1 MCKQILKP
9 EIDKQLVKE
18 KRIQTR
24 LINFLFEVFN
34 MNRTKNGEMTK
45 VVLLEIKINRHKE

>member
-9 EIDKQLVKE
+9 EIDKKLVKE

-45 VVLLEIKINRHKE
+45 VVPLEIKINRYKE